1 MHVKK
6 GCRKQFPS
14 SPIFGA
20 FAPCENIEK
29 SLRSRVHSFMG
40 HLSTCECALSKL
52 SRPIVCAGWGGK
64 NAHGAVMKQHSSL
77 RYSFSHWT
85 HNFILFLNE
94 RKTQP
99 WLGQSLKLETTGYN
113 QSISQPRGCCWSVV
127 GCGHI
132 NILFFLSVKKESWR
146 WW

>member
-29 SLRSRVHSFMG
+29 SLRSQVHSFMG

-85 HNFILFLNE
+85 HNFLIFLNE

-99 WLGQSLKLETTGYN
+99 WLGQSLNQTGNNGLQSIN
-113 QSISQPRGCCWSVV
+113 QSAKRLLLISSWVWT
-127 GCGHI
+127 HKHFI
-132 NILFFLSVKKESWR
+132 FLSVKKESWR
-146 WW
+146 